1 MISNNKVIYII
12 IGILIVL
19 NIVLVVSGSSRIGP
33 KNEGGGIG
41 LSNRTDRLSY
51 PFVYNK
57 KYFVADNQS
66 GSIKSSTITFRR
78 DERDILLSHIEKK
91 RINTLVIAGI
101 VYDVELLEENLKT
114 YTLKLQTNSKG
125 YGFTS
130 NTSNTSLSL
139 LSFDS
144 DRQLMMIGFYFPK
157 YSANK

>member
-1 MISNNKVIYII
+1 MIPDNRMMYII

-33 KNEGGGIG
+33 ETVNVGV
-41 LSNRTDRLSY
+41 LPNRTDRLSY

-66 GSIKSSTITFRR
+66 GSTKSNTITFKK
-78 DERDILLSHIEKK
+78 DERDILLSHIENK

-101 VYDVELLEENLKT
+101 VYDVELLREDLKT
-114 YTLKLQTNSKG
+114 YTLKLQPNSKG

-144 DRQLMMIGFYFPK
+144 DRQLMMIGFYFPN